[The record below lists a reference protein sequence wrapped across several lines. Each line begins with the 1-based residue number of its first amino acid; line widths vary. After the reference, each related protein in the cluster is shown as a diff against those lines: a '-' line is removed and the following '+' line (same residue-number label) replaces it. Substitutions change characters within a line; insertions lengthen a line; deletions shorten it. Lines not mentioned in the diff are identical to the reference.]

1 MEHGWLQDFIALIE
15 TGSFSEAAKRRNSS
29 QSAFSRR
36 IQALESWLGARVVDR
51 ATQPVTV
58 TPAGMAFF
66 SRAKELL
73 ALADDAR
80 RHSKSKS
87 NVL

>member
-36 IQALESWLGARVVDR
+36 IQALEFWLGTRVVDR
-51 ATQPVTV
+51 ATQPVTI
-58 TPAGMAFF
+58 TPDGMAFV
-66 SRAKELL
+66 SRARELL

-80 RHSKSKS
+80 RHGKSKS
-87 NVL
+87 NIL